1 MKTLLGI
8 EVGGEEVITMND
20 MNKYYRILGLNPG
33 ASEEE
38 IREAYKDLVKV
49 WHPDRFSNDPRLKE
63 KANEKLREI
72 KRENEKSV

>member
-1 MKTLLGI
+1 
-8 EVGGEEVITMND
+8 MNEMD
-20 MNKYYRILGLNPG
+20 KYYQILGLNPG

-38 IREAYKDLVKV
+38 IKQAYKDLVNV
-49 WHPDRFSNDPRLKE
+49 WHPDRFSNNSRLKE